1 VSELCCHRSGLQ
13 STRVQVESI
22 KSSKVMFM
30 KSHHGG
36 IIHAYQKYDP
46 TSFPSP
52 TAPPPDL
59 VSPAF
64 EHALMYGDF
73 RELTEEELARA
84 IKLDPSQIAGMG
96 PSLEMLRAMLE
107 ERKRKILATYETKAV
122 EKKARKA
129 FSKTAKNVSV
139 PDELRQRYERAVRE
153 EQPYEIERLWYRIGD
168 DQSAVAQGLL
178 NVNERMIEKHQVEEL
193 ITKYLFTGTTS
204 MTVPEALV
212 IKEEL
217 EKIDELLRQLA
228 EAAKNAQL
236 GIIDMEMLSEFAQPG
251 DMQRLEEMQRQVEN
265 MLREQAERQG
275 IESDKKGG
283 FKLTPKAYKIFQGRL
298 LSRIFSELQASRSG
312 RHQGEIVGEGA
323 VELQQTKPYEF
334 GDSVAN
340 MDITQTVINALLRSG
355 DERPL
360 RLSSRD
366 IMVHKT
372 RNHPKCATCVIMDMS
387 GSMRYD
393 GQYINVKRM
402 ALALQGLINTEYPGD
417 FLRFIEMYTF
427 AKLRP
432 PGEIVSMMPK
442 PVTIHD
448 PWVQLKADM
457 SRDDISESVIHPHFT
472 NIQHALKLAR
482 QNLVNTDTPNRQIV
496 LITDGLPTAHFEDN
510 WLYMLY
516 PPHRKT
522 EEATMREGALCM
534 KEGITINLFLIPSW
548 SQNEDDIRFAYR
560 LAESTRGRVFFT
572 SGKNLDRFVLWDYVK
587 NRRDIIS

>member
-1 VSELCCHRSGLQ
+1 
-13 STRVQVESI
+13 
-22 KSSKVMFM
+22 M
-30 KSHHGG
+30 KSPQGG

-46 TSFPSP
+46 LSFPSP
-52 TAPPPDL
+52 TQPPPDL
-59 VSPAF
+59 VGPAF

-84 IKLDPSQIAGMG
+84 VRLDPSQISGLG
-96 PSLEMLRAMLE
+96 PSLDMLRAMLL
-107 ERKRKILATYETKAV
+107 ERKRKILETYETKAV
-122 EKKARKA
+122 EKKSRKA
-129 FSKTAKNVSV
+129 FTKAAKNVNV
-139 PDELRQRYERAVRE
+139 PSELKQRYDRAVRE

-168 DQSAVAQGLL
+168 DNSPTARGLL
-178 NVNERMIEKHQVEEL
+178 NVNERMIEKHQIQEL
-193 ITKYLFTGTTS
+193 VTKYQFTGHTP
-204 MTVPEALV
+204 MTVPEALA
-212 IKEEL
+212 IKSEL

-228 EAAKNAQL
+228 EAAKTAQL
-236 GIIDMEMLSEFAQPG
+236 GIIDMDMMSEFAEPG
-251 DMQRLEEMQRQVEN
+251 DMERLQEMQRQVEN
-265 MLREQAERQG
+265 ILREQAERQG
-275 IESDKKGG
+275 IESDQKGG

-312 RHQGEIVGEGA
+312 RHQGEVVGEGA

-340 MDITQTVINALLRSG
+340 MDITQTVINSLLRSG
-355 DERPL
+355 DQRPV
-360 RLSSRD
+360 RLNSRD
-366 IMVHKT
+366 IVVHKT

-402 ALALQGLINTEYPGD
+402 AIALQGLINTEYPGD

-427 AKLRP
+427 AKLRS
-432 PGEIVSMMPK
+432 PGEIVNMMPK

-457 SRDDISESVIHPHFT
+457 SREDISESIVHPHFT

-482 QNLVNTDTPNRQIV
+482 QNLVNADTPNRQIV

-516 PPHRKT
+516 PPHPKT

-548 SQNEDDIRFAYR
+548 SQSEEDIRFAYR